1 MEMMIAGQPQTMT
14 SREMA
19 DLTEKRHDNVRRTI
33 ESLFHD
39 GLISKPQI
47 EDGNKAAN
55 GVVEQVYQVCKRD
68 SYVIVAQLSPAFTAR
83 LVDRWQELEN
93 SVSRELTRMELI
105 QLALKAET
113 ENIALAAKIEADKPK
128 VEFAEVIRAIDGVC
142 HIEKVAKMLKI
153 GRTKFFKRLRDD
165 GILMKGN
172 MPYQRYIDK
181 LYFTVVEGRPYVDS
195 QEVSHPTFTTMV
207 TGAGQVFLVR
217 KYATPVGL
225 M

>member
-1 MEMMIAGQPQTMT
+1 METMIAIRQQTMT
-14 SREMA
+14 SREIA
-19 DLTEKRHDNVRRTI
+19 DLVESRHDSVKRTI
-33 ESLFHD
+33 DRLVESGVIRRPPMVD
-39 GLISKPQI
+39 G
-47 EDGNKAAN
+47 EKAAN
-55 GVVEQVYQVCKRD
+55 RIVEQVYQVCKRD

-217 KYATPVGL
+217 KYATPVGEL
-225 M
+225 